1 MARNYQYIYGRNT
14 VVEAIKNNRS
24 ISKIFIQSSENSE
37 KAKNGISK
45 EKNSVS
51 REIEN
56 LVSKRGNISI
66 QYLNKQ
72 EFNNLSLKFLK
83 ENCNH
88 QGVIAEVFEYNYYQL
103 DDLVS
108 NNENS
113 LIVALDGLE
122 DPHNLGAIVRTSEI
136 SGVDGI
142 IIPKNRSVQVNS
154 TVSKVSTGAI
164 EYVKVAQVTNIRQ
177 TLKELKAEGYW
188 IVGAEYTNQ
197 SIDFWKADLKRKL
210 CVVIGSEGKGI
221 SRIVREECDYLVKIP
236 MWGKINS
243 LNASVSA
250 ALIIYEARR
259 QQNN

>member
-24 ISKIFIQSSENSE
+24 ISKVYLQSGDNND
-37 KAKNGISK
+37 KNKSGLFK
-45 EKNSVS
+45 
-51 REIEN
+51 EIEN
-56 LVSKRGNISI
+56 LISRKGNINV

-72 EFNNLSLKFLK
+72 EFNSFGLMVLKG
-83 ENCNH
+83 NYNH
-88 QGVIAEVFEYNYYQL
+88 QGIIAEVFEYKYYQI
-103 DDLVS
+103 DDIVS
-108 NNENS
+108 DDENS
-113 LIVALDGLE
+113 LIIALDGLE
-122 DPHNLGAIVRTSEI
+122 DPHNLGAIVRTCEI
-136 SGVDGI
+136 SGVDGV

-177 TLKELKAEGYW
+177 TLKELKDLGYW

-197 SIDFWKADLKRKL
+197 SIDFWDADFKRKL
-210 CVVIGSEGKGI
+210 CVVIGSEGKGV

-250 ALIIYEARR
+250 ALIIYEVRR
-259 QQNN
+259 QQNK